1 MATDSLGTLSVD
13 LIANTG
19 SFERGMDAAERKL
32 SRTTRDF
39 QRQEQAAESLV
50 GRIDPVVGAINRL
63 VKEQAELEKHFKAGI
78 IPTGEFERLN
88 KILNEQLD
96 AVQRGNRGLTN
107 GAMSA
112 KAYENA
118 LRGVPAQ
125 FTDIAVSLAAGQPP
139 LMVLLQQ
146 GGQLKDMFGGI
157 GPAAKALGGYIA
169 GLITPTAGLASVVGV
184 LALTFYDAE
193 KRASEFNKA
202 VFAGNNASGVT
213 GSGLAQIAEQASAVT
228 GSLSSAD
235 KAAIALASSAKVGE
249 SQLKNLIEATIAI
262 AETTG
267 KEVDEVAKSLAGM
280 GDNATDAAAK
290 ISEQYGL
297 LTYEQF
303 QVIKAIDEQ
312 GESQKALDTLSEK
325 LNRNAQERLRQYRES
340 LSDVERDWIDIKNAI
355 GEAYSLFRSQLF
367 PNLGQEIEIVQNILR
382 TRQEGGVTG
391 ALSNLFGFGGNSTEE
406 LQKTLDSLLKRQKAD
421 KEAAEASAEFGEAN
435 QKLIELDKKL
445 NDQLDDSSKLSK
457 REGAVKKLKEQ
468 FLDLYKSAAITGR
481 TPDLLEGVDYD
492 GQNFSGGAY
501 DKLLAEINER
511 TKEKAPKAYR
521 EDAGQRML
529 DNLRKQYAE
538 IQAQNAALNEQDK
551 VNQKLGVQA
560 SALAAWEQQLAD
572 IKENKNLTADQK
584 SILANADL
592 ISAQLKRNAALEK
605 EVALRKQTFDEQKKA
620 QEDYKQLIA
629 DLRTDEERLT
639 DQTRERLKVL
649 DAMQGL
655 EPNERNQVA
664 ARIAGAATTDAPKFG
679 GLAPEVGGAFGELL
693 KIDQAEEELAEWYA
707 AQLKMLDQFRK
718 ERGELTATWDA
729 EELAVKKQHEDALA
743 QIEQARQVAQ
753 LAAAESIFGDLA
765 SMTAQFAGEQSGTYK
780 ALFAVSKAFAIADSV
795 IQIQNALAK
804 AANNPWPANLAAMA
818 SVAAA
823 TAGIVSNIA
832 AIGMAHD
839 GIDSVPETG
848 TWLLQKGERVTTAET
863 SAKLDATL
871 EDVQKNQNSASNSG
885 SMPVSQTFNINGDVS
900 QQTVDL
906 VTRAMRQTMQAIQQ
920 DARMNGPIMQTIR
933 RKM

>member
-382 TRQEGGVTG
+382 TRQEG
-391 ALSNLFGFGGNSTEE
+391 A
-406 LQKTLDSLLKRQKAD
+406 
-421 KEAAEASAEFGEAN
+421 
-435 QKLIELDKKL
+435 
-445 NDQLDDSSKLSK
+445 
-457 REGAVKKLKEQ
+457 
-468 FLDLYKSAAITGR
+468 
-481 TPDLLEGVDYD
+481 
-492 GQNFSGGAY
+492 
-501 DKLLAEINER
+501 
-511 TKEKAPKAYR
+511 
-521 EDAGQRML
+521 
-529 DNLRKQYAE
+529 
-538 IQAQNAALNEQDK
+538 
-551 VNQKLGVQA
+551 
-560 SALAAWEQQLAD
+560 
-572 IKENKNLTADQK
+572 
-584 SILANADL
+584 
-592 ISAQLKRNAALEK
+592 
-605 EVALRKQTFDEQKKA
+605 
-620 QEDYKQLIA
+620 
-629 DLRTDEERLT
+629 
-639 DQTRERLKVL
+639 
-649 DAMQGL
+649 
-655 EPNERNQVA
+655 
-664 ARIAGAATTDAPKFG
+664 
-679 GLAPEVGGAFGELL
+679 
-693 KIDQAEEELAEWYA
+693 
-707 AQLKMLDQFRK
+707 
-718 ERGELTATWDA
+718 
-729 EELAVKKQHEDALA
+729 
-743 QIEQARQVAQ
+743 
-753 LAAAESIFGDLA
+753 
-765 SMTAQFAGEQSGTYK
+765 
-780 ALFAVSKAFAIADSV
+780 
-795 IQIQNALAK
+795 
-804 AANNPWPANLAAMA
+804 
-818 SVAAA
+818 
-823 TAGIVSNIA
+823 
-832 AIGMAHD
+832 
-839 GIDSVPETG
+839 
-848 TWLLQKGERVTTAET
+848 
-863 SAKLDATL
+863 
-871 EDVQKNQNSASNSG
+871 
-885 SMPVSQTFNINGDVS
+885 
-900 QQTVDL
+900 
-906 VTRAMRQTMQAIQQ
+906 
-920 DARMNGPIMQTIR
+920 
-933 RKM
+933 

>member
-1 MATDSLGTLSVD
+1 M
-13 LIANTG
+13 
-19 SFERGMDAAERKL
+19 
-32 SRTTRDF
+32 
-39 QRQEQAAESLV
+39 
-50 GRIDPVVGAINRL
+50 
-63 VKEQAELEKHFKAGI
+63 
-78 IPTGEFERLN
+78 
-88 KILNEQLD
+88 
-96 AVQRGNRGLTN
+96 
-107 GAMSA
+107 
-112 KAYENA
+112 
-118 LRGVPAQ
+118 
-125 FTDIAVSLAAGQPP
+125 
-139 LMVLLQQ
+139 
-146 GGQLKDMFGGI
+146 
-157 GPAAKALGGYIA
+157 
-169 GLITPTAGLASVVGV
+169 
-184 LALTFYDAE
+184 
-193 KRASEFNKA
+193 
-202 VFAGNNASGVT
+202 
-213 GSGLAQIAEQASAVT
+213 
-228 GSLSSAD
+228 
-235 KAAIALASSAKVGE
+235 
-249 SQLKNLIEATIAI
+249 
-262 AETTG
+262 
-267 KEVDEVAKSLAGM
+267 
-280 GDNATDAAAK
+280 
-290 ISEQYGL
+290 
-297 LTYEQF
+297 
-303 QVIKAIDEQ
+303 
-312 GESQKALDTLSEK
+312 
-325 LNRNAQERLRQYRES
+325 
-340 LSDVERDWIDIKNAI
+340 
-355 GEAYSLFRSQLF
+355 
-367 PNLGQEIEIVQNILR
+367 
-382 TRQEGGVTG
+382 
-391 ALSNLFGFGGNSTEE
+391 
-406 LQKTLDSLLKRQKAD
+406 LKRQKAD

-753 LAAAESIFGDLA
+753 LAAAESILA
-765 SMTAQFAGEQSGTYK
+765 
-780 ALFAVSKAFAIADSV
+780 I
-795 IQIQNALAK
+795 
-804 AANNPWPANLAAMA
+804 WPA
-818 SVAAA
+818 
-823 TAGIVSNIA
+823 
-832 AIGMAHD
+832 
-839 GIDSVPETG
+839 
-848 TWLLQKGERVTTAET
+848 
-863 SAKLDATL
+863 
-871 EDVQKNQNSASNSG
+871 
-885 SMPVSQTFNINGDVS
+885 
-900 QQTVDL
+900 
-906 VTRAMRQTMQAIQQ
+906 
-920 DARMNGPIMQTIR
+920 
-933 RKM
+933 